1 MRRSEFIKLW
11 ADAVAEGR
19 KKNHPDIRPSEAA
32 VSRMADNKKGAQLW
46 AKHRAA
52 FARLTVTE
60 AQALLLSEDSGVKN

>member
-1 MRRSEFIKLW
+1 MKRSDFIKLW
-11 ADAVAEGR
+11 SDAVAEGR
-19 KKNHPDIRPSEAA
+19 QKNHPDIRPSEAA
-32 VSRMADNKKGAQLW
+32 VSRMADNKKAALLW